1 MRRPW
6 LALIA
11 GLIVGTTLTIVGG
24 DFSNEQGAPVT
35 KPREPVVTP
44 VAGPSW
50 LNRLGLTYR
59 ESSLGRSGATYGPRP
74 RHRRPVCPPR
84 HGRHSR
90 ARRLWR
96 LDVRSC

>member
-24 DFSNEQGAPVT
+24 GPSNEQGAPVT
-35 KPREPVVTP
+35 KPQEPVVTP

-59 ESSLGRSGATYGPRP
+59 ESSLGRSGATYGPPPPPPTSGPPSTPRP
-74 RHRRPVCPPR
+74 
-84 HGRHSR
+84 S
-90 ARRLWR
+90 
-96 LDVRSC
+96 